1 MGWNER
7 IFSLFTY
14 SIFIS
19 LCYLGYLNL
28 KGLEFPGG
36 PVVSKCLL
44 EAQLQSL
51 VWELRSH

>member
-44 EAQLQSL
+44 EAQVQSL